1 MLNNPKMK
9 CNIVTV
15 TEIKYLKLVLNALV
29 LTQFWLL
36 QCDRVQCF
44 VKRNQIVA
52 AHFALQYRTS
62 ANEMHGN
69 LGSVHTL
76 LSLIRS
82 ASMTR
87 LPTVLYSEMGK

>member
-1 MLNNPKMK
+1 MLNNTKMK

-44 VKRNQIVA
+44 IKRNQIVA
-52 AHFALQYRTS
+52 AHFTLQMRCMVIWDQS
-62 ANEMHGN
+62 I
-69 LGSVHTL
+69 LC
-76 LSLIRS
+76 
-82 ASMTR
+82 
-87 LPTVLYSEMGK
+87 